1 MKTLPDGHDAL
12 NLQVSTFAFYM
23 NVSFQK
29 GKRTPPNEPIAK
41 AFMFPISKYQN
52 GITVSK
58 QTCLPVHAVDRI
70 LTALLGQ
77 LSAVQLLVPGLSLQ
91 GQ

>member
-1 MKTLPDGHDAL
+1 
-12 NLQVSTFAFYM
+12 
-23 NVSFQK
+23 
-29 GKRTPPNEPIAK
+29 
-41 AFMFPISKYQN
+41 MFPISKYPN
-52 GITVSK
+52 GVTVSK
-58 QTCLPVHAVDRI
+58 QTCLPVHAVDRA